1 MPTATPTRRFVASA
15 LMGLA
20 LGLGLAS
27 AANAQAP
34 TNIRLTLDWAP
45 QPHQTPW
52 FIAADKGYFQ
62 REGLNVTIDRGF
74 GSGDA
79 MSKVAAGAYD
89 MGLGDPNLLAQ
100 WNTANPNL
108 KLTTVFL
115 YMDRGMHAMVTLRST
130 GIKSL
135 SDLSGRKI
143 ATLNGDIIR
152 PMWNVLAR
160 VNNID
165 SSKIEWL
172 TVQPALRDALLARGG
187 ADAVTAFASTTY
199 FNLLAL
205 GQKPEDIVL
214 FPISEHGF
222 ELLGNG
228 IIVTADYAQ
237 RNPDTIRRFLRAT
250 MAGMRD
256 ALADVPA
263 AVQAVAR
270 RDPTINPQVEADRF
284 RFMIERAIVT
294 PHVKAEGVS
303 VVNAERLAKLNALLT
318 EAFELPAPRP
328 ASELYTDAFLPPLAE
343 RKLP

>member
-1 MPTATPTRRFVASA
+1 MQARNQNRRVFASA

-20 LGLGLAS
+20 FGLGVAAAAS
-27 AANAQAP
+27 AQTP

-45 QPHQTPW
+45 QPHQSPW

-62 REGLNVTIDRGF
+62 REGLNVTVDRGF

-115 YMDRGMHAMVTLRST
+115 YMDRGMHSIVTLRST
-130 GIKSL
+130 GVKAL
-135 SDLSGRKI
+135 PELAGKKI

-172 TVQPALRDALLARGG
+172 TVQPNLRDALLARGG

-205 GQKPEDIVL
+205 GQKAEDIVL
-214 FPISEHGF
+214 FPVSDYGF
-222 ELLGNG
+222 ELMGNG
-228 IIVTADYAQ
+228 IIVTTAYAQ

-256 ALADVPA
+256 AVADVPA
-263 AVQAVAR
+263 AVQSVVR
-270 RDPTINPQVEADRF
+270 RDGTANPQIEADRF

-294 PHVKAEGVS
+294 PHVKAQGVS
-303 VVNAERLAKLNALLT
+303 VVDPARLTRLNALLT
-318 EAFELPAPRP
+318 EAFELPAALP
-328 ASELYTDAFLPPLAE
+328 ASELYTDAFLPPLE
-343 RKLP
+343 MRKLP

>member
-1 MPTATPTRRFVASA
+1 MLQFRRLAAHVLGATLLLAATA
-15 LMGLA
+15 
-20 LGLGLAS
+20 
-27 AANAQAP
+27 AQAQTP
-34 TNIRLTLDWAP
+34 PINVRMTLDWAP

-52 FIAADKGYFQ
+52 FLAADRGHFT

-79 MSKVAAGAYD
+79 MAKIAAGAYD
-89 MGLGDPNLLAQ
+89 IGLGDPNLLAQ

-115 YMDRGMHAMVTLRST
+115 YMDRGLHAMVTLRSS

-135 SDLSGRKI
+135 PDLAGKKI

-172 TVQPALRDALLARGG
+172 TVQPNLRDALLARGG

-228 IIVTADYAQ
+228 IIVTADFAR

-256 ALADVPA
+256 SLADVPA

-284 RFMIERAIVT
+284 RFMIDRAIVT
-294 PHVKAEGVS
+294 PHVKAQGVS
-303 VVNAERLAKLNALLT
+303 VVSPERLAKLNAMLT
-318 EAFELPAPRP
+318 EAFELPAAVPV
-328 ASELYTDAFLPPLAE
+328 ADLYTDAFLPPLAD
-343 RKLP
+343 RQVPR

>member
-1 MPTATPTRRFVASA
+1 MPKIAPSRRFAATA

-20 LGLGLAS
+20 LGLGLAT
-27 AANAQAP
+27 AVQAQAP
-34 TNIRLTLDWAP
+34 TNVRLTLDWAP
-45 QPHQTPW
+45 QPHQSPW
-52 FIAADKGYFQ
+52 FMAADKGHFQ
-62 REGLNVTIDRGF
+62 REGLNVSIDRGF

-89 MGLGDPNLLAQ
+89 IGLGDPNLLAQ
-100 WNTANPNL
+100 WNTANPAL

-115 YMDRGMHAMVTLRST
+115 YMDRGMHSMVTLRSS

-135 SDLSGRKI
+135 QDMAGKKI

-165 SSKIEWL
+165 SSRIEWL

-228 IIVTADYAQ
+228 IIVTAAYAQ
-237 RNPDTIRRFLRAT
+237 RNPETIRRFLRAT

-256 ALADVPA
+256 ALSDVPG

-303 VVNAERLAKLNALLT
+303 VVAPERLAKLNALLT
-318 EAFELPAPRP
+318 EAFELPAARP
-328 ASELYTDAFLPPLAE
+328 VEELYTDAFLPPLAA